1 MSYFDWINI
10 GTSNFGAFAHDLP
23 GQRGISIEPVKTY
36 LDGLPD
42 WDTHIK
48 MHCAATHNKSQDFI
62 DLYWIPPNA
71 ALSLPP
77 HHKHWSG
84 LNAVGGYHMQHIKHG
99 VEKFVQIDK
108 VPLKNIAEI
117 FLECDVTGVGRLKID
132 TEGYDCLIMT
142 GVYEWLKD
150 HPRLDRPM
158 GNIRSPWA
166 PTFIEFETNS
176 LCSKEDVDEVIK
188 KFDSIGYYVSRRD
201 HDTFLKLRPNL

>member
-10 GTSNFGAFAHDLP
+10 GTSDFGALAHDLRGP
-23 GQRGISIEPVKTY
+23 GISVEPVKIY
-36 LDGLPD
+36 LDGLPN

-48 MHCAATHNKSQDFI
+48 MCCAVTHNKSQDFI
-62 DLYWIPPNA
+62 DLYWIPPDA
-71 ALSLPP
+71 ALNLPP

-84 LNAVGGYHMQHIKHG
+84 LNAVGGYHVQHIRHG

-142 GVYEWLKD
+142 GLYEWLKD
-150 HPRLDRPM
+150 HQPHRP
-158 GNIRSPWA
+158 